1 MQGYQCGATW
11 ILETLTFKVAAAFV
25 ELALQAGVEE
35 PELEFAHL
43 PGHEE
48 IDEEEMLKMELE
60 KLKTGEDAIAFFA
73 KNG

>member
-1 MQGYQCGATW
+1 M
-11 ILETLTFKVAAAFV
+11 
-25 ELALQAGVEE
+25 ALQAGVEE